1 MELAEPTL
9 KGLAILGGA
18 DLGDTAFEALVGLS
32 FRNACDGKAAGTA
45 QARASFSDVKG
56 LSGADPVATKTAH
69 TALTT
74 LIYEAAK
81 TDTPTSQIT
90 SVLEDAGLMPD
101 RGSTIVS
108 AYEKRKDALRA
119 TLGKNRINFPQI
131 VGLDWRLDQHIR
143 SKAMDRVKQ
152 PSYLLTLQLALPNG
166 KSENMQV
173 SCNYQELSDLLAKL
187 KSAVSRVEDIVKKKK

>member
-32 FRNACDGKAAGTA
+32 FRNAADGKAAGTA

-90 SVLEDAGLMPD
+90 SVPD
-101 RGSTIVS
+101 RGSAIVS

-131 VGLDWRLDQHIR
+131 VGLGWRLDQHIR